1 MSSATKKTEATR
13 LHTSPSNEQINA
25 DGFEGIV
32 LESMTGPQCQIDE
45 IDDFSQATVGLLKD
59 AVCHCLNLADWVQ
72 RHHIQLFYN
81 GMALIDDDGILEEY
95 EIKAGAKINYII
107 MIA

>member
-1 MSSATKKTEATR
+1 MHFRPASAQSAEH
-13 LHTSPSNEQINA
+13 LGPDYQ
-25 DGFEGIV
+25 GIV

-45 IDDFSQATVGLLKD
+45 IDDFTQATVGLLKD

-72 RHHIQLFYN
+72 RHHIQLYF
-81 GMALIDDDGILEEY
+81 GGLALVDDEAILADC
-95 EIKAGAKINYII
+95 EIKGGARINYII